1 MQGTSSPFPSFLF
14 HCEKMSI
21 QDSISKVLKLSYRS
35 IIRHL
40 IAKVLYY
47 DYKIGIILNFS
58 IRLHYTSDMRCHRTV
73 L

>member
-1 MQGTSSPFPSFLF
+1 MLACTVKKCQY
-14 HCEKMSI
+14 KI
-21 QDSISKVLKLSYRS
+21 YSISKVLKLSYRS

-58 IRLHYTSDMRCHRTV
+58 IRLHYTSDMCCHRTV